1 MTVPE
6 TPTAVNL
13 RMVDAAS
20 APKDSSSAMA
30 TSVFK
35 LVIFAQHTISEELA
49 QLATQVILN
58 RVVLASRLILTA
70 LLMVTVEHS
79 LMVFAVNAL
88 EVSSCEMAG
97 ALKLTHSAAHL
108 IKAVVLAQA
117 AIPVMS

>member
-79 LMVFAVNAL
+79 LMVFAANAL

>member
-35 LVIFAQHTISEELA
+35 LVIFAQHTTSEELA

-58 RVVLASRLILTA
+58 RVVLALRLILTA